1 MLPRL
6 VVAELNSIHGPLYFY
21 EMRNIVF
28 ARLFLHF
35 LTITNKG
42 YTKLFLPKSVYT
54 TLPHELPSYW
64 KIVLIESANLYF

>member
-28 ARLFLHF
+28 ARLLLHF

-54 TLPHELPSYW
+54 TLPHGLRSYW